1 MPDPDARAYNAL
13 IRDYS
18 WRGPAHAAGALA
30 LYAAM
35 LHDARCPPNKYTF
48 PFVLKACSALQDLRA
63 GRAIH
68 RHAARAGLHADLFVC
83 TALIDLYMKCAR
95 FGPAAAVFHAMP
107 ARDAVAWNAML
118 AGYALHG
125 MYHHALECL
134 LRMQEGCASL
144 RPNASTLVALLPLLA
159 QQSALCQGKSVH
171 AYSIRA
177 SLHDKDGV
185 LVGTALLD
193 MYAKCGELLYARRVF
208 EAMPMRN
215 DVTWSA
221 IIGGFVVC
229 GRMTGAFGLFKDML
243 AQGLGFLSPTS
254 VASALRACAS
264 LADLHIG
271 KQLHVLLAKSGLHSD
286 LTAGNSLLSMY
297 AKAGLIDEATALFD
311 EMAAKDTVSYSA
323 LVSGYVQNGMAD
335 AAFLVFRKM
344 QACNVQPDVATM
356 VSLIPA
362 CAHLA
367 ALQHG
372 KCSHGSVI
380 VRGMAP
386 ETSICNALMDMYAK
400 CGRIDLSRQIFDVMP
415 ARDIVSWNTM
425 IAGYGIHGL
434 GKEATALFLDMKNH
448 ACEPDGVTFICL
460 ISACS
465 HSGLV
470 TEGKRWFHMM
480 AQKYGITPRMEHY
493 ISMVDL
499 LARGGFLDEAYQFI
513 QTMPMKADVRVWGAL
528 LAACR
533 VHKNIDLGK
542 QVARMI
548 QKLGPE
554 GTGNF
559 VLLSNIFSAAGRFD
573 EAAEV
578 RIIQKEKGFNKSP
591 GCSWIEINGSLHAFI
606 GGDRS
611 HPRSPEI
618 YQELDNILVDI
629 NKLGYQA
636 DTSFVL
642 QDLEEEEKEKAL
654 LYHSEKLAI
663 AFGVLTLSED
673 KTIFVTKNLRVCG
686 DCHTVIKSQETIDNV
701 TKDLVISLRER
712 KTAVKPSDPN
722 RHSGGYGTGTGVG
735 VGHPII
741 EAKTPA
747 NLSGRHICTSEL
759 LLRCSS
765 GSSSSLPCTVHNVV
779 GVGGPGLLSE
789 GAEEAE
795 PG

>member
-1 MPDPDARAYNAL
+1 MTDRAPPPPPVLQHVIALQNTSMCAYNAL
-13 IRDYS
+13 IRAYS

-35 LHDARCPPNKYTF
+35 LRDGRSPPNKYTF
-48 PFVLKACSALQDLRA
+48 PFVLKACSALLDLRA
-63 GRAIH
+63 GRVNH
-68 RHAARAGLHADLFVC
+68 RLAARAGLHADLFVS
-83 TALIDLYMKCAR
+83 TAFIDLYMKCAR
-95 FGPAAAVFHAMP
+95 FRPPNAVFHAMP
-107 ARDAVAWNAML
+107 ARDAVASNVMV

-125 MYHHALECL
+125 IA
-134 LRMQEGCASL
+134 R
-144 RPNASTLVALLPLLA
+144 
-159 QQSALCQGKSVH
+159 SAPVH
-171 AYSIRA
+171 AYSVRA

-193 MYAKCGELLYARRVF
+193 MYAKCGNLLYALRVF
-208 EAMPMRN
+208 EAMAIRN

-229 GRMTGAFGLFKDML
+229 GRMLEAFILFKDML

-254 VASALRACAS
+254 VASSLRACAS
-264 LADLHIG
+264 LADVRIG
-271 KQLHVLLAKSGLHSD
+271 KQLHVLLAKSGLQSD

-297 AKAGLIDEATALFD
+297 AK
-311 EMAAKDTVSYSA
+311 
-323 LVSGYVQNGMAD
+323 NGMAN
-335 AAFLVFRKM
+335 AAFLVFGKM
-344 QACNVQPDVATM
+344 QVCNVELDVGTM

-386 ETSICNALMDMYAK
+386 ETSICNALIDMYAK
-400 CGRIDLSRQIFDVMP
+400 CGRIAFSRQIFDAMSS
-415 ARDIVSWNTM
+415 RDIVSWNTM

-434 GKEATALFLDMKNH
+434 GKEVTALFLDMKNH

-460 ISACS
+460 ISTCS
-465 HSGLV
+465 HSGLM

-480 AQKYGITPRMEHY
+480 AQKY
-493 ISMVDL
+493 
-499 LARGGFLDEAYQFI
+499 
-513 QTMPMKADVRVWGAL
+513 DVRVWGAL

-542 QVARMI
+542 QVARVI

-573 EAAEV
+573 AAAEV
-578 RIIQKEKGFNKSP
+578 RIIQKEKGFKKSP

-618 YQELDNILVDI
+618 HQELHNILVDI

-663 AFGVLTLSED
+663 AFGILTLSED
-673 KTIFVTKNLRVCG
+673 KDIFVTKNLRVCG
-686 DCHTVIKSQETIDNV
+686 DCHTVIKYMS
-701 TKDLVISLRER
+701 LVRR
-712 KTAVKPSDPN
+712 RD
-722 RHSGGYGTGTGVG
+722 
-735 VGHPII
+735 II
-741 EAKTPA
+741 VRDA
-747 NLSGRHICTSEL
+747 NMFHHFKNGQ
-759 LLRCSS
+759 CSC
-765 GSSSSLPCTVHNVV
+765 GDFW
-779 GVGGPGLLSE
+779 
-789 GAEEAE
+789 
-795 PG
+795 